1 MINKF
6 SFLNVAKYFSSWIF
20 QKHFKC
26 FSGVRI
32 NSCKSNENLF
42 QSDSNFAQ
50 TFIDHHVLEYINFN
64 GHCITKYNISIPK
77 KVINLY
83 ISDTLGPK
91 LRNLN
96 TNFTLGSFLVIIWI
110 CKDN

>member
-50 TFIDHHVLEYINFN
+50 TFIDHHVLPEINFD
-64 GHCITKYNISIPK
+64 GHCLIDKCKNVERK
-77 KVINLY
+77 KCHVCEKMLSMESY
-83 ISDTLGPK
+83 YMQL
-91 LRNLN
+91 
-96 TNFTLGSFLVIIWI
+96 
-110 CKDN
+110 